1 MKLVC
6 NCCIFICFIT
16 GVFAQSDTPAR
27 RILLPNGWSLTPLG
41 NSIPLGDLP
50 LNVIVSPH
58 KKYIAVTNN
67 GQSTQTIQLID
78 PVNDRVLSEVI
89 IPKSWLG
96 LAFSSDEKYL
106 YASGGNDNLIVKYRI
121 SDGRLIDEEKIKL
134 GEPWPVAISPAGLQ
148 VDDISHT
155 LYVVTKENNSLY
167 LVDLNTKQLKIFPLS
182 AEAYTCQ
189 LSKTRKELYISLWG
203 GGRILVFD
211 TQKKKISD
219 SISVGDHPN
228 DMCISKNGQIL
239 FVANANDNSVSV
251 VDLKNKKVLET
262 LDAALYPGSSVGST
276 TNGVALSENQK
287 TLFIANADNNCL
299 AVFDVSKPGSSK
311 SSGFIPVGWYPTC
324 VKVIGEKVFVSNG
337 KGFNSLPNPG
347 YRPFDTS
354 RANISYHKSTLKSE
368 YIGGLFTGTLSIFK
382 IPNPE
387 QLARYSKLVYE
398 NTPYE

>member
-1 MKLVC
+1 MSKRPLVDLRVVILEQRVLMKLFC
-6 NCCIFICFIT
+6 NCSIFIFFFT
-16 GVFAQSDTPAR
+16 GVYAQPDTPAR

-41 NSIPLGDLP
+41 KSIQLGDLP
-50 LNVIVSPH
+50 LNVIISPH
-58 KKYIAVTNN
+58 KKYLAVTNN
-67 GQSTQTIQLID
+67 GQSTQSIQLID
-78 PVNDRVLSEVI
+78 PVNDRILSEVI

-121 SDGRLIDEEKIKL
+121 SEGRLVEEEKIKL
-134 GEPWPVAISPAGLQ
+134 GEPWPVKISPAGLQ
-148 VDDISHT
+148 VDGISNT

-167 LVDLNTKQLKIFPLS
+167 LVDLKTKKIQIFPLS

-189 LSKTRKELYISLWG
+189 LSKNSKELYISLWG

-251 VDLKNKKVLET
+251 VNLKSRNVLET

-276 TNGVALSENQK
+276 TNGVALAENQK
-287 TLFIANADNNCL
+287 TLFIANADNN
-299 AVFDVSKPGSSK
+299 
-311 SSGFIPVGWYPTC
+311 
-324 VKVIGEKVFVSNG
+324 
-337 KGFNSLPNPG
+337 
-347 YRPFDTS
+347 
-354 RANISYHKSTLKSE
+354 
-368 YIGGLFTGTLSIFK
+368 
-382 IPNPE
+382 
-387 QLARYSKLVYE
+387 
-398 NTPYE
+398 